1 MADHAED
8 LRQADLAKLPLFS
21 GDKTDIFTCE
31 QWISRVQRAK
41 DSSGWTNARTMTY
54 VLNALRGS
62 AFAYTR
68 SINLAAGVDI
78 DNWDSFKAALL
89 DSFSIVRTSRTTTV
103 NISTLIQGQTERV
116 INYYIR
122 VADSINDMASLKKL
136 HQQRVPANPF
146 GPILGALPEVVA
158 TDVAVRAQV
167 CVDLVNFGVQDC
179 YDNIALHLFV
189 SGLRPNIRDEV
200 MRQSPIT
207 LTEAKAFASDA
218 EKRATIPQSKTSGA
232 TSIPVM
238 PVDDNDTA
246 DSAETE
252 AELVAALEEAE
263 KSQDCKIAVLKAKIN
278 RFRRNPQT
286 PRPANPG
293 PSSSGPRPPRKAPNP
308 AAKNID
314 CRYCGRKGHFQLDC
328 NDRKRAG
335 APMVG
340 SNGVPYSQ
348 RPAAAVDSNG
358 QAHANTAALFAT
370 APPPVANP
378 GQVVYQPNPYAN
390 PNLGY
395 YQSAPSGFH

>member
-41 DSSGWTNARTMTY
+41 DSSGWNNARTMTY

-68 SINLAAGVDI
+68 SINLAAGVNI
-78 DNWDSFKAALL
+78 DDWDSFKKALL
-89 DSFSIVRTSRTTTV
+89 DSFSTVRTSRTTTV

-122 VADSINDMASLKKL
+122 VADSVNDMASLKKL

-167 CVDLVNFGVQDC
+167 ALDLVNFGVQDS

-232 TSIPVM
+232 ASLPVM
-238 PVDDNDTA
+238 PVDDTDTA
-246 DSAETE
+246 ETTETE

-278 RFRRNPQT
+278 RFRRNNQSS
-286 PRPANPG
+286 RPSNPG
-293 PSSSGPRPPRKAPNP
+293 PSTSNSRPPKKAPNP

-314 CRYCGRKGHFQLDC
+314 CRYCGRKGHFQIDC

-340 SNGVPYSQ
+340 SNGVPYSP
-348 RPAAAVDSNG
+348 RPSAAVESNG
-358 QAHANTAALFAT
+358 QVHANTAALFAS
-370 APPPVANP
+370 APPPTAGP
-378 GQVVYQPNPYAN
+378 GQVVYHPNPYAN

-395 YQSAPSGFH
+395 YQPTPSGFQ

>member
-21 GDKTDIFTCE
+21 GDKSDIFTCE

-41 DSSGWTNARTMTY
+41 DSSGWNNARTMTY

-89 DSFSIVRTSRTTTV
+89 DSFSTVRTSRTTTV
-103 NISTLIQGQTERV
+103 NISNLIQGQTERV

-122 VADSINDMASLKKL
+122 VADSINDMTSLKNL

-146 GPILGALPEVVA
+146 GPILGALPEVVG

-167 CVDLVNFGVQDC
+167 ALDLVKFGVQDS

-232 TSIPVM
+232 TSLPVM
-238 PVDDNDTA
+238 PVDDADTA
-246 DSAETE
+246 ETTETE

-278 RFRRNPQT
+278 RFRRNNQSS
-286 PRPANPG
+286 RPSNPG
-293 PSSSGPRPPRKAPNP
+293 PSTSNSRPPKKAPNP
-308 AAKNID
+308 AAKHID
-314 CRYCGRKGHFQLDC
+314 CRYCGRKGHFQIDC

-340 SNGVPYSQ
+340 SNGVPYSP
-348 RPAAAVDSNG
+348 RPSAAVDSNG

-370 APPPVANP
+370 APPPTAGP
-378 GQVVYQPNPYAN
+378 GQVVYHPNPYAN

-395 YQSAPSGFH
+395 YQPNPSGFQ

>member
-41 DSSGWTNARTMTY
+41 DSSGWNNARTMTY

-68 SINLAAGVDI
+68 SINLAAGVNI
-78 DNWDSFKAALL
+78 DDWDSFKAALL
-89 DSFSIVRTSRTTTV
+89 DSFSTVRTSRTTTV

-122 VADSINDMASLKKL
+122 VADSVNDMASLKKL

-167 CVDLVNFGVQDC
+167 ALDLVNFGVQDS

-232 TSIPVM
+232 ASLPVM
-238 PVDDNDTA
+238 PVDDTDTA
-246 DSAETE
+246 ETTETE

-278 RFRRNPQT
+278 RFRRNNQSS
-286 PRPANPG
+286 RPSNPG
-293 PSSSGPRPPRKAPNP
+293 PSTSNSRPPKKAPNP

-314 CRYCGRKGHFQLDC
+314 CRYCGRKGHFQIDC

-340 SNGVPYSQ
+340 SNGVPYSP
-348 RPAAAVDSNG
+348 RPSAAVESNG
-358 QAHANTAALFAT
+358 QVHANTAALFAS
-370 APPPVANP
+370 APPPTAGP
-378 GQVVYQPNPYAN
+378 GQVVYHPNPYAN

-395 YQSAPSGFH
+395 YQPTPSGFQ